1 VSGSASSSSAASTDR
16 PRFLDS
22 RGARI
27 KIQPE
32 DVRGRFTRWRH
43 IVFGVLIVHLL
54 ALPFIKNGKHPA
66 VHLDIPS
73 RQFFLAGRAFNAQDV
88 WLLVFLLAGFAFGL
102 VFVTALAGRVWCGW
116 ACPQTV
122 FLEGLYRPIERW
134 LEGPAQ
140 QRRRLAEGGWTARRI
155 ALLLIKQSLYLVV
168 SLILAHW
175 FLAFFVSA
183 ATLAELVIHGPAGHG
198 TLFGIA
204 MFLTTLFWLNFAS
217 FREQF
222 CVILCPYGR
231 LQSVLTDRRT
241 LLIGY
246 DASRGEPRG
255 KVARGASP
263 ARGDCIDCGRCV
275 RVCPTGIDIRNGQQ
289 MECIGCAQ
297 CIDACDE
304 MMARVGRAAGL
315 VRYDSLEG
323 FEGVPRGRVLRP
335 RVIAYGLVAAAALLT
350 VALNVFAIRTPF
362 EANLL
367 RSAGI
372 PYVLEKTSIRNQFEI
387 HVVNKHVDPAE
398 FEITVTV
405 PQGVTAIVPQPRIRL
420 GPLEGIRTPVMV
432 IADRAQYHGPFEIR
446 AAVKDLS
453 SGETRELTGRF
464 LGPPPGPRNQDP
476 ATP

>member
-1 VSGSASSSSAASTDR
+1 VSGSESSSSAAGTGR
-16 PRFLDS
+16 PRFLDA

-32 DVRGRFTRWRH
+32 DVRGRFIRWRR
-43 IVFGVLIVHLL
+43 IAYAVLILHLL

-66 VHLDIPS
+66 VHLDIPT

-88 WLLVFLLAGFAFGL
+88 WLMVFLLAGFAFGL
-102 VFVTALAGRVWCGW
+102 VFLTALAGRVWCGW

-134 LEGPAQ
+134 IEGPAQ
-140 QRRRLAEGGWTARRI
+140 QRRRLAERGWTTRRI
-155 ALLLIKQSLYLVV
+155 ALVLLKQSLYVVV
-168 SLILAHW
+168 SLVLAHW
-175 FLAFFVSA
+175 FLAFFVPA
-183 ATLAELVIHGPAGHG
+183 PTLAELVLHGPAGHG

-204 MFLTTLFWLNFAS
+204 MFLTTAFLLNFAW

-231 LQSVLTDRRT
+231 LQSVLTDRQT

-246 DASRGEPRG
+246 DTARGEPRG
-255 KVARGASP
+255 KVARGSTAP
-263 ARGDCIDCGRCV
+263 TRGDCIDCGRCV

-304 MMARVGRAAGL
+304 MMMKVGRPAGL
-315 VRYDSLEG
+315 VRYDSLQG
-323 FEGVPRGRVLRP
+323 FEGEAKGRLLRP
-335 RVIAYGLVAAAALLT
+335 RVVAYGLVCSAALLT
-350 VALNVFAIRTPF
+350 VGLNVFALRTPF

-372 PYVLEKTSIRNQFEI
+372 PYVLEETTIRNQFEL
-387 HVVNKHVDPAE
+387 HLVNKHVDPAE
-398 FEITVTV
+398 FEVSVVGPEGTTV
-405 PQGVTAIVPQPRIRL
+405 IVPQPRIRL
-420 GPLEGIRTPVMV
+420 GPLEGIRTPVLV
-432 IADRAQYHGPFEIR
+432 TADRARYRGPFELK
-446 AAVKDLS
+446 ATVKDVAT
-453 SGETRELTGRF
+453 GEVRELTARF
-464 LGPPPGPRNQDP
+464 LGPPTGPRS
-476 ATP
+476 

>member
-1 VSGSASSSSAASTDR
+1 VSGLGQSSSAAGTGR
-16 PRFLDS
+16 PEFLDS
-22 RGARI
+22 KGGRI

-32 DVRGRFTRWRH
+32 DVRGRFLRWRR
-43 IVFGVLIVHLL
+43 VVYGVLIVHLL

-66 VHLDIPS
+66 IHLDIPD

-88 WLLVFLLAGFAFGL
+88 WLMVFLLAGFAFGL
-102 VFVTALAGRVWCGW
+102 VFLTALAGRVWCGW

-122 FLEGLYRPIERW
+122 FLEGIYRPIERW
-134 LEGPAQ
+134 IEGPAS
-140 QRRRLAEGGWTARRI
+140 QRRRLVEGGWTARRI
-155 ALLLIKQSLYLVV
+155 ALAAIKQSLYLAV
-168 SLILAHW
+168 SLMLAHW

-183 ATLAELVIHGPAGHG
+183 PVLADLVVHGPAGHG

-204 MFLTTLFWLNFAS
+204 MAVTALFWANFAW

-222 CVILCPYGR
+222 CIILCPYGR
-231 LQSVLTDRRT
+231 LQSVLTDRQT

-246 DASRGEPRG
+246 DVRRGEPRG
-255 KVARGASP
+255 KVAKGASAAP
-263 ARGDCIDCGRCV
+263 RGDCIDCGRCF

-304 MMARVGRAAGL
+304 MMSRVGRPTGL

-323 FEGVPRGRVLRP
+323 FEGERKARILRP
-335 RVIAYGLVAAAALLT
+335 RVVAYGAVSLTALLI
-350 VALNVFAIRTPF
+350 VGLNVFALRTPF

-372 PYVLEKTSIRNQFEI
+372 PYVLETTSIRNQFELHLI
-387 HVVNKHVDPAE
+387 NKHVDPAE
-398 FEITVTV
+398 FEVTVTG
-405 PQGVTAIVPQPRIRL
+405 PPGTTILVPQPRIRL

-432 IADRAQYHGPFEIR
+432 TVDRAQYRGPFEIQAR
-446 AAVKDLS
+446 VTDLS
-453 SGETRELTGRF
+453 SGQTRDLTARF
-464 LGPPPGPRNQDP
+464 LGPPTGPRS
-476 ATP
+476 

>member
-1 VSGSASSSSAASTDR
+1 VSGLESSSSATATGR
-16 PRFLDS
+16 PRFLDP

-32 DVRGRFTRWRH
+32 DVRGRFLRWRR
-43 IVFGVLIVHLL
+43 IVYAVLIVHLL

-66 VHLDIPS
+66 IHLDIPA

-88 WLLVFLLAGFAFGL
+88 WLMVFLLAGFAFGL
-102 VFVTALAGRVWCGW
+102 VFLTALAGRVWCGW

-134 LEGPAQ
+134 IEGPAH
-140 QRRRLAEGGWTARRI
+140 QRRRLTEGGWTGRRI
-155 ALLLIKQSLYLVV
+155 GLLIFKQSLYVAV
-168 SLILAHW
+168 SLVLAHW

-183 ATLAELVIHGPAGHG
+183 PVLAELVLHGPADHG

-204 MFLTTLFWLNFAS
+204 MFLTASFWLNFAW

-231 LQSVLTDRRT
+231 LQSVLTDRKT

-246 DASRGEPRG
+246 DTTRGEPRG
-255 KVARGASP
+255 KVVKGGTGP

-304 MMARVGRAAGL
+304 MMGKVGRPSGL

-323 FEGVPRGRVLRP
+323 FEGEKKGRMLRP
-335 RVIAYGLVAAAALLT
+335 RVLIYGAVAGAALLT
-350 VALNVFAIRTPF
+350 VGLSIFALRTPF

-372 PYVLEKTSIRNQFEI
+372 PYVLESASIRNQFELHLI
-387 HVVNKHVDPAE
+387 NKHVDPAE
-398 FEITVTV
+398 FEVSVIAPEGTTV
-405 PQGVTAIVPQPRIRL
+405 IVPQPRIQL

-432 IADRAQYHGPFEIR
+432 TADRARYRGPFELK
-446 AAVKDLS
+446 ATVKDLS
-453 SGETRELTGRF
+453 TGEVRELSARF
-464 LGPPPGPRNQDP
+464 LGPPVGPRS
-476 ATP
+476 

>member
-1 VSGSASSSSAASTDR
+1 
-16 PRFLDS
+16 
-22 RGARI
+22 
-27 KIQPE
+27 
-32 DVRGRFTRWRH
+32 
-43 IVFGVLIVHLL
+43 VLIIHLL

-73 RQFFLAGRAFNAQDV
+73 RQFFLAGQAFNAQDV
-88 WLLVFLLAGFAFGL
+88 WLMVFLLAGFAFGL
-102 VFVTALAGRVWCGW
+102 VFLTALAGRVWCGW

-134 LEGPAQ
+134 LEGPAH
-140 QRRRLAEGGWTARRI
+140 QRRRLAEGGWTGRRV
-155 ALLLIKQSLYLVV
+155 ALLALKQSLYLAV
-168 SLILAHW
+168 SLVLAHW
-175 FLAFFVSA
+175 FLAFFVPAPALA
-183 ATLAELVIHGPAGHG
+183 ALVLHGPAEHG

-204 MFLTTLFWLNFAS
+204 MAVTAAFFVNFAW

-241 LLIGY
+241 LVIGY
-246 DASRGEPRG
+246 DSGRGEPRG
-255 KVARGASP
+255 KVAKGAAAAS
-263 ARGDCIDCGRCV
+263 RGDCIDCGRCV

-304 MMARVGRAAGL
+304 MMLKVSRPVGL

-323 FEGVPRGRVLRP
+323 FEGASVGRLIRP
-335 RVIAYGLVAAAALLT
+335 RVLAYGLVCVGALLT
-350 VALNVFAIRTPF
+350 VGLNVFALRTPF

-372 PYVLEKTSIRNQFEI
+372 PYVLETSTIRNQFELHLI
-387 HVVNKHVDPAE
+387 NKHVDPVE
-398 FEITVTV
+398 FEVSVVGPEGTTV
-405 PQGVTAIVPQPRIRL
+405 IVPQPRIRL

-432 IADRAQYHGPFEIR
+432 TTDRGRYRGPFELK
-446 AAVKDLS
+446 AVVKDLS
-453 SGETRELTGRF
+453 TGEVRELSARF
-464 LGPPPGPRNQDP
+464 IGPPVGPRS
-476 ATP
+476 

>member
-1 VSGSASSSSAASTDR
+1 MSASESSSSVEGTGR
-16 PRFLDS
+16 PRFLDA
-22 RGARI
+22 RGGRI
-27 KIQPE
+27 KIHPE
-32 DVRGRFTRWRH
+32 DVRGRFVRWRR
-43 IVFGVLIVHLL
+43 IVYAVLILHLL

-66 VHLDIPS
+66 IHLDIPS
-73 RQFFLAGRAFNAQDV
+73 RQFFLAGHAFNAQDV
-88 WLLVFLLAGFAFGL
+88 WLMVFLLAAFAFGL

-134 LEGPAQ
+134 LEGPAY
-140 QRRRLAEGGWTARRI
+140 QRRRAAEGGWTGRRI
-155 ALLLIKQSLYLVV
+155 GLLLIKQSLYVLV

-175 FLAFFVSA
+175 FLAFFVPA
-183 ATLAELVIHGPAGHG
+183 PTLVELVLHGPAGHE

-204 MFLTTLFWLNFAS
+204 MLVTLLFLGNFAW

-231 LQSVLTDRRT
+231 LQSVLTDRKS

-246 DASRGEPRG
+246 DAGRGEPRG
-255 KVARGASP
+255 KVTKGAEAP

-304 MMARVGRAAGL
+304 MMIKVGRPVGL

-323 FEGVPRGRVLRP
+323 FEGEKKGGLLRP
-335 RVIAYGLVAAAALLT
+335 RVLAYGAVTAAALLT
-350 VALNVFAIRTPF
+350 VGLNVFALRTPF

-372 PYVLEKTSIRNQFEI
+372 PYVLETATIRNQFELHLI
-387 HVVNKHVDPAE
+387 NKHVDPAE
-398 FEITVTV
+398 FEVAVSGPEGTTV
-405 PQGVTAIVPQPRIRL
+405 IVPQPRIQL

-432 IADRAQYHGPFEIR
+432 TIDRARYRGPFELK
-446 AAVKDLS
+446 ATVKDLAT
-453 SGETRELTGRF
+453 GEVRELSGRF
-464 LGPPPGPRNQDP
+464 LGPPVGPKS
-476 ATP
+476 